1 MEQRMGEAC
10 ADTDELMVMGTP
22 ALREN
27 VPDFNLD
34 YLELEVIFTLPSA
47 SLYRSSGLAIIL
59 AVSHMR
65 LNVIQMPE

>member
-1 MEQRMGEAC
+1 MEQHIGEAC
-10 ADTDELMVMGTP
+10 ADTDALMGTP
-22 ALREN
+22 AIREN

-59 AVSHMR
+59 DVSHMR